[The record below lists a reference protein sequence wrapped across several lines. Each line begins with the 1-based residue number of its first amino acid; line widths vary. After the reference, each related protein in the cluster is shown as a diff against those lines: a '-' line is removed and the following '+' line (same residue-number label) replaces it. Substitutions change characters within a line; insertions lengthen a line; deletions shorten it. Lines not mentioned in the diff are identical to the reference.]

1 VNCSHAAHGPG
12 DAPLGRGVDRQTGR
26 HDDSAM
32 DSPNQPRGSLPEIAF
47 EARLQALRD
56 LKRELQFLH
65 ARLEYIRLMLKLGAR
80 LR

>member
-1 VNCSHAAHGPG
+1 
-12 DAPLGRGVDRQTGR
+12 
-26 HDDSAM
+26 M